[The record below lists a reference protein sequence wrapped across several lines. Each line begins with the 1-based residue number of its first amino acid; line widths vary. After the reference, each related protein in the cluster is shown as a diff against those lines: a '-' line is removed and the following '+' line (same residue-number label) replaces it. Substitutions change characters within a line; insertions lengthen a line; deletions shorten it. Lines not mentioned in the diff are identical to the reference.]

1 METVSRQRE
10 LGQESVQLRALNERL
25 ECYLQR
31 VAVLEKENS
40 TLRDHI
46 QALKPGPDGGRR
58 KELEAELE
66 ALRQELAEGLR
77 ETDRAALQRD
87 ALLEEVRLVAER
99 CCGEAR
105 LRTSAEKELA
115 ERRRW
120 LEEEQRGR
128 KGLEGKVRMF
138 QDELGHLEEV
148 QREERNVL
156 FQEKARN
163 SLRFPTTPVPALS
176 PPDLRLC
183 LGEVDLKWTE
193 ARDLYRDELT
203 RLERV
208 VSEAGL
214 RQEAARE
221 ETRLNRHRLQGLR
234 GELETLREKRRQLE
248 ERLRQQ
254 NRASEQDTQRL
265 QATVGELERERE
277 TLAVKME
284 QIVEEQRQLM
294 QMKLALS
301 LEVATYRALLDAEA
315 QRIHASAGARG
326 LPASMRD
333 AQLGF
338 PGGKGLSTE
347 KHSAPVRLEA
357 GNAWRTAHP
366 GAVTV
371 TSGWKERNALADAAP
386 TRTKPSADIADG
398 GAVNGTVA
406 TWPGEFPAERDLL
419 DGESAQDVPLGSG
432 ARDEADK
439 YPTDDRSTETPDQ
452 EDTEAKLFVKP
463 AAQPPLTDLL
473 NGDIAEPGADGGRP
487 HVPPPLFTC
496 PESAAEDSGHPN
508 IGAGQFNGELRDPV
522 EGDSDSDS
530 LREAPG
536 SAACQNDVTE
546 RPVEVALSRQ
556 GTSEARPGKETRS
569 DSGEGRWSEEAAAFI
584 EAEGISVEDQC
595 STAAKAAWED
605 SAREA
610 RPEKLE
616 TRRLSVDVGQI
627 REQDDEE
634 MTAESLLPGGEDAP
648 KTHETNDPVDRGSG
662 DGAVEEEALGE
673 SEAGYPEGS
682 GAEEVQLSESFQ
694 EPEVEVT
701 RIEESQTDK
710 KVCAIPVRKDLS
722 SGEELSAVME
732 EAVLM
737 EPPAAEDGAS
747 EGWSPEMP
755 GESIRQHPAEG
766 SPEVKEEKVFGK
778 KEEDHREPLTEG
790 MKAEPQSEAVDAP
803 LRREEMAEVKVD
815 SEGRFSFE
823 TVPTREEPEVEE
835 RAPTSVSAEEPAD
848 YPQEDRDGKP
858 QKNPEELLTAVTPV
872 KKEFEAAPEPGTER
886 MEAELRSEEMD
897 TPLRWEEPA
906 EERKDSDEKPSPER
920 VCSREEQAV
929 EKRIPTLMGADDPT
943 QHPQGDRDDEPRE
956 NADESLSL
964 GPRAE
969 EEKKVETAPE
979 RSTEGMETESWPE
992 AKDVPLRRDETAEK
1006 RVDSEGRASP
1016 VRVTTGEEQEIEEQV
1031 PTPACAGEPADYP
1044 QGDQDDESQEDPLRL
1059 RPRAEEEVVRA
1070 EEEVVEL
1077 RPEAIDAPLQWEET
1091 AEARLDTEGRASPE
1105 RVTTYEEPKVEVSVP
1120 TPVCADETADHTE
1133 GDRDV
1138 KPRENAVESPRLASL
1153 VVEEEEAEPAPELW
1167 TERLETEPR
1176 PEAKDAPFEWEQ
1188 TAEMRVDSEGKASP
1202 ERVTASE
1209 EVEVEVSVPTPVCAE
1224 EPAEHPQGD
1233 RDDEPQ
1239 DGSEE
1244 LLTPESAANEES
1256 LAAPERWTVGLEAE
1270 SIPEEVGVPL
1280 PAQERMEGRVIPDRV
1295 SLDEEQ
1301 AVEKRVLT
1309 SVCADEPAEERLEVK
1324 ATPERVTPDE
1334 EQAVEQR
1341 TLTSVCAEE
1350 PTKARLEGK
1359 AVPDTVTA
1367 DEEQTVEQRILTSV
1381 SAEEPTEERLEGRAV
1396 PDTVPPD
1403 EEQAVEQR
1411 TLTSVCAEEPMEERL
1426 EGRAVPDTATPDEEQ
1441 AVEQRTLTSVCA
1453 EEPTEERLER
1463 RAVPDTVTPDEEQ
1476 AVEQR
1481 TLTSVCAE
1489 EPTEERLEGTAVPDT
1504 VTPDEE
1510 QAVQQRTLTS
1520 VCAGEPTEE
1529 RVKGRAVPD
1538 TVTPDEEQAVE
1549 QRTLTSVCAEEPTGE
1564 RFEGRAVPDTVTPDE
1579 EQAVEQR
1586 TLTSVCAEEPTEERL
1601 EGSAVPDTVTP
1612 DEEQAVEQ
1620 STLTS
1625 VCGEEPTEELRRAIP
1640 DTVTPEEEQAVEQST
1655 LTSVRAEEPT
1665 EERLEG
1671 KAVPDTFTPDE
1682 DQAVQQRTLTS
1693 VCAEEPT
1700 EERLEGKAVPDTV
1713 TPDEEQAVEQRTL
1726 TSVCVEEP
1734 TEERLE
1740 GKAVPDTVTPD
1751 EEQAVEQRILTSV
1764 CAEEPTEELMERRAI
1779 PDTFTPDEEQAVEQ
1793 RILTSVCAKEPT
1805 EERLEGTAVPDTVT
1819 PDEEQ
1824 AVQQRTLT
1832 SVCAGEPTEERVK
1845 GRAVPDTVTPDE
1857 EQAVEQRTLMSV
1869 CAEEPTG
1876 ERFEGRAVPDTVTP
1890 DEEQAVEQRILT
1902 SVCAEEPTEERLEGT
1917 AVPDTVTP
1925 DEEQAVQQ
1933 RTLTSVCAEEPTEER
1948 VKGRAVPDTVTPD
1961 EEQAVEQR
1969 TLTSVCAEEPTEE
1982 RLEGK
1987 AVPDTFTPDED
1998 QAVQQRTLTS
2008 VCVDEPTEERLEGKA
2023 VPDTVTPDEEQ
2034 AVEQR
2039 TLTSVCA
2046 EEPTEELMER
2056 RAIPDTFTP
2065 EEEQAVEQSTLTSVC
2080 GEEPTEE
2087 LRRAIPDTVTPEEEQ
2102 AVEQSTLTSVCAAEP
2117 TEERLEGKAVP
2128 DTFTP
2133 DEDQAVQQR
2142 TLTSVCAE
2150 EPTEER
2156 LEGKAAPDT
2165 VSPDE
2170 EQAVEQRTLTS
2181 VCVEEPTEERLEG
2194 KAVPDTVTPDEE
2206 QAVEQRT
2213 LTSVCAE
2220 EPTEELMERR
2230 AIPDTFTPEEEQA
2243 VEQSTLTSV
2252 CGEEPTEELRRAIPD
2267 TVTPE
2272 EEQAV
2277 EQSTLTSVC
2286 AEEPTEERLEGKA
2299 VPDTFTPDE
2308 DQAVQQRTLTSV
2320 CAEEP
2325 TEERL
2330 EGKAA
2335 PDTVSP
2341 DEEQAVEQRTLT
2353 SVCVEEPTEERL
2365 EGKAVPDTV
2374 TPDEEQAVEQ
2384 RTLTSVCAEEPKE
2397 ELMERRAIPDTVT
2410 PEEEQAVEQ
2419 STLTSVCAEEPTD
2432 KRLERRAVPDTVT
2445 PDEEQA
2451 VEQRTLTSVC
2461 AEEPT
2466 EERLEGKAVPDTVTP
2481 DEEQAVEQRT
2491 LTSVCAEEPTEEL
2504 IERRA
2509 IPDTFTPEEEQAV
2522 EQSTLTSVCGEEPTE
2537 ELMERRAI
2545 PDTVTPE
2552 EEQAVEQSTLTSVCA
2567 EEPTEERL
2575 EGTTVPDTVTSDEEQ
2590 AVEQRTLTSVCAEE
2604 PTEERLEGKA
2614 VPDTVT
2620 SDEEQAVEQRTLTSV
2635 CAEEPTE
2642 ERLEGKAVPDTVTP
2656 DEEQA
2661 VEQRTLTSVCAE
2673 EPTEEL
2679 MERRAIP
2686 DTVTPEEEQA
2696 VEQST
2701 LTSVCAEEPTDERL
2715 ERRAVPDTVTPEE
2728 KQAEE
2733 QRTLTSVC
2741 AEEPT
2746 EERLEGRAVPD
2757 TVTPE
2762 EDQAVERRTLTSVC
2776 AEEPTEERLEG
2787 RAVPDRVTADE
2798 EKAVE
2803 KRALTPVCADE
2814 PADHQQEDWES
2825 EPQGNP
2831 EESPG
2836 LGPLARKELEEPRP
2850 EAMDVHFQ
2858 WEEKAE
2864 ACVDSEGRASPER
2877 VTAHEEL
2884 KVAVNVPTPDCVE
2897 EPADHPQGD
2906 RDGEPQEKPEVSLG
2920 LEPRGEDQEVEAVP
2934 GPSTEGKEIPRSE
2947 VVDAPLHWEETAEVK
2962 VDSEERA
2969 SYERHTTS
2977 EEPEVDEKIQ
2987 TPVGG
2992 EETAV
2997 FPPGDRDS
3005 EPREGPKEL
3014 LTPESTA
3021 DDEILAAPVPWTVG
3035 MEAKSRPEEVGVPLP
3050 AEERME
3056 GRAIPGRDTAD
3067 EEQAVEQTAL
3077 TPTCAVEPENH
3088 PQGYRDGEPR
3098 ESPEDLVI
3106 PEFPAKEE
3114 EVPVAPGLNFS
3125 EEAGTVPGDDGER
3138 KEWAGEFEDEA
3149 AQVPEPRLIQEY
3161 AGHVQEEGAEL
3172 KTAAVGEEESIG
3184 TEDTGFS
3191 EANPETG
3198 DQETMIREDKTDL
3211 EVAEGKLE
3219 RSWADQAEIPGEV
3232 SEPETEERGAEIEEE
3247 PAIQLRAS
3255 VSADE
3260 DSPQVKSVS
3269 LAEMEL
3275 AEDEVTFRVEEVGAG
3290 EEVPLSSAELTEP
3303 REEMSATVSALP
3315 DGAEE
3320 KGISNSPA
3328 APSLGE
3334 KPTAQEDQAL
3344 RDSPEGA
3351 EDLALSPPSLSNIL
3365 PETPGSEDQ
3374 SLTEWQEDVVQ
3385 ACALPSQG
3393 TDVQEV
3399 SIPWEE
3405 RPDGC
3410 QLIEGFPKES
3420 PSAGAVVESRGQ
3432 ASDVTPDVDAEGSPI
3447 GRLTLEDSM
3456 STDGLETE
3464 EARSVENV
3472 HNFQDA
3478 AIPDCPGDPTIRIQ
3492 QAKGEK
3498 PATAAEQDASTG
3510 FQTPGILL
3518 PDQTEIQVAANP
3530 EFQRLD
3536 GDRLEVADQERP
3548 QEKKEG
3554 EDQHAPSLELAA
3566 ESAGLEKDGGC
3577 PLEEQEKVTLR
3588 VEADESDSGQ
3598 NEPQGPRVDL
3608 EENSLKVGARA
3619 RTGSDSLDSHEVAA
3633 GSGEGRIPVKGEGQP
3648 TEPQP
3653 LKEVWEPASCP
3664 ETLSHPED
3672 LEEEALAGEEPLVNR
3687 TGKGKDEGDGG
3698 SVDLLLIPQEAS
3710 PSRDLFL
3717 APQSTSSAQDTW
3729 VAEDREPRPDTPLV
3743 TKDRNLNGLH
3753 DYSEVP
3759 AKSDGRAAEMIATAY
3774 HYWSSEDE

>member
-1 METVSRQRE
+1 MLPRARTSFRKRGRQLAVAEPSTARRLDPRMTIFARPRGEPTSRSFERPYWVTTYQERGAEAQPKPEEKPLQTLKHLWRSAHPQHKNGEIFPTLTVTRSTPGAGTECKLAGDAPGQRLKPQPREGKIRGANFAASSPGLRRRGHHSLPHGTGVSLPEHELRSGTGAAASGSGGRRGESAVLHMETVSRQRE

-115 ERRRW
+115 ERRKW

-128 KGLEGKVRMF
+128 KGMEGKVRMF

-156 FQEKARN
+156 LQEKARN

-315 QRIHASAGARG
+315 QRIHSSAGARG
-326 LPASMRD
+326 LPASLRD

-386 TRTKPSADIADG
+386 TRTEPSADIADG
-398 GAVNGTVA
+398 GALNGSVA

-419 DGESAQDVPLGSG
+419 DGESAQDVPLGRG

-439 YPTDDRSTETPDQ
+439 YPTDDRTTETPDQ

-463 AAQPPLTDLL
+463 AAQPPLTGLL
-473 NGDIAEPGADGGRP
+473 NGGIAEPGADGGRP
-487 HVPPPLFTC
+487 HVPPPLSTC

-595 STAAKAAWED
+595 STTANAPWED

-616 TRRLSVDVGQI
+616 TRRLSVDMRQI

-634 MTAESLLPGGEDAP
+634 MTAESLLHGGEDVP
-648 KTHETNDPVDRGSG
+648 KTHETNDSVDRGSG
-662 DGAVEEEALGE
+662 DGAVEEGALGE

-682 GAEEVQLSESFQ
+682 GAEEGQLSESFQ

-710 KVCAIPVRKDLS
+710 KVCAMPVREDLS

-766 SPEVKEEKVFGK
+766 SPEVKEEKVFGR
-778 KEEDHREPLTEG
+778 KEEDHPEPLTEG

-815 SEGRFSFE
+815 SEGKFSLE

-848 YPQEDRDGKP
+848 YPQEDRDSKP
-858 QKNPEELLTAVTPV
+858 RENPEELLTVVAPV
-872 KKEFEAAPEPGTER
+872 KEEFEAAPEPGTER

-906 EERKDSDEKPSPER
+906 EERKDSDERPSPER
-920 VCSREEQAV
+920 VCSREEQTV

-943 QHPQGDRDDEPRE
+943 RHSQGDRDDEPRE
-956 NADESLSL
+956 NSDESLSL

-969 EEKKVETAPE
+969 EEKKEETIPE
-979 RSTEGMETESWPE
+979 RSTEGMETETWPE
-992 AKDVPLRRDETAEK
+992 AKDVPLRREETAEK

-1016 VRVTTGEEQEIEEQV
+1016 VRVTVSEEQEMEEQV

-1070 EEEVVEL
+1070 EVEVVEL
-1077 RPEAIDAPLQWEET
+1077 RPEATDAPLQWEKT

-1105 RVTTYEEPKVEVSVP
+1105 RVTTYEEPKVEVSVL

-1133 GDRDV
+1133 GVRDG
-1138 KPRENAVESPRLASL
+1138 KPREKAVESPRLASR
-1153 VVEEEEAEPAPELW
+1153 VEEEEEAEPAPELW
-1167 TERLETEPR
+1167 TERLKTEPR

-1188 TAEMRVDSEGKASP
+1188 TAEMRVDSEGRASP

-1233 RDDEPQ
+1233 RDGEPQ
-1239 DGSEE
+1239 EGSEE
-1244 LLTPESAANEES
+1244 LLTRESAANEES

-1270 SIPEEVGVPL
+1270 SLPEEVDVPF

-1309 SVCADEPAEERLEVK
+1309 SECADEPAEDRLEVK

-1367 DEEQTVEQRILTSV
+1367 DEEQAVEQRTLTSV
-1381 SAEEPTEERLEGRAV
+1381 SAEEPTEERLEGRAI
-1396 PDTVPPD
+1396 PDTVLPD
-1403 EEQAVEQR
+1403 EEKSVEQR
-1411 TLTSVCAEEPMEERL
+1411 TLK
-1426 EGRAVPDTATPDEEQ
+1426 
-1441 AVEQRTLTSVCA
+1441 SVCA
-1453 EEPTEERLER
+1453 EEPTEERLEGT
-1463 RAVPDTVTPDEEQ
+1463 AVPDTVTPDEEQ

-1510 QAVQQRTLTS
+1510 QAV
-1520 VCAGEPTEE
+1520 
-1529 RVKGRAVPD
+1529 
-1538 TVTPDEEQAVE
+1538 E
-1549 QRTLTSVCAEEPTGE
+1549 QRTLTSVCAEEPTEE
-1564 RFEGRAVPDTVTPDE
+1564 RLEGTAVPDTVPPDE

-1586 TLTSVCAEEPTEERL
+1586 TLTSVCAEEPTE
-1601 EGSAVPDTVTP
+1601 
-1612 DEEQAVEQ
+1612 
-1620 STLTS
+1620 
-1625 VCGEEPTEELRRAIP
+1625 
-1640 DTVTPEEEQAVEQST
+1640 
-1655 LTSVRAEEPT
+1655 
-1665 EERLEG
+1665 
-1671 KAVPDTFTPDE
+1671 
-1682 DQAVQQRTLTS
+1682 
-1693 VCAEEPT
+1693 
-1700 EERLEGKAVPDTV
+1700 
-1713 TPDEEQAVEQRTL
+1713 
-1726 TSVCVEEP
+1726 
-1734 TEERLE
+1734 
-1740 GKAVPDTVTPD
+1740 
-1751 EEQAVEQRILTSV
+1751 
-1764 CAEEPTEELMERRAI
+1764 
-1779 PDTFTPDEEQAVEQ
+1779 
-1793 RILTSVCAKEPT
+1793 
-1805 EERLEGTAVPDTVT
+1805 
-1819 PDEEQ
+1819 
-1824 AVQQRTLT
+1824 
-1832 SVCAGEPTEERVK
+1832 
-1845 GRAVPDTVTPDE
+1845 
-1857 EQAVEQRTLMSV
+1857 
-1869 CAEEPTG
+1869 

-1902 SVCAEEPTEERLEGT
+1902 SVCAEDPTEERLEGT
-1917 AVPDTVTP
+1917 AVPDAVTP
-1925 DEEQAVQQ
+1925 DEEQAEEQ

-1948 VKGRAVPDTVTPD
+1948 LEGRAVPDIVTPD

-1987 AVPDTFTPDED
+1987 AVPDTITPDEE
-1998 QAVQQRTLTS
+1998 QAVEQRTLTS
-2008 VCVDEPTEERLEGKA
+2008 VCAEEPTERRLEGKA

-2046 EEPTEELMER
+2046 EEPTER
-2056 RAIPDTFTP
+2056 
-2065 EEEQAVEQSTLTSVC
+2065 
-2080 GEEPTEE
+2080 
-2087 LRRAIPDTVTPEEEQ
+2087 
-2102 AVEQSTLTSVCAAEP
+2102 
-2117 TEERLEGKAVP
+2117 
-2128 DTFTP
+2128 
-2133 DEDQAVQQR
+2133 
-2142 TLTSVCAE
+2142 
-2150 EPTEER
+2150 
-2156 LEGKAAPDT
+2156 
-2165 VSPDE
+2165 
-2170 EQAVEQRTLTS
+2170 
-2181 VCVEEPTEERLEG
+2181 
-2194 KAVPDTVTPDEE
+2194 
-2206 QAVEQRT
+2206 
-2213 LTSVCAE
+2213 
-2220 EPTEELMERR
+2220 
-2230 AIPDTFTPEEEQA
+2230 
-2243 VEQSTLTSV
+2243 
-2252 CGEEPTEELRRAIPD
+2252 
-2267 TVTPE
+2267 
-2272 EEQAV
+2272 
-2277 EQSTLTSVC
+2277 
-2286 AEEPTEERLEGKA
+2286 
-2299 VPDTFTPDE
+2299 
-2308 DQAVQQRTLTSV
+2308 
-2320 CAEEP
+2320 
-2325 TEERL
+2325 
-2330 EGKAA
+2330 
-2335 PDTVSP
+2335 
-2341 DEEQAVEQRTLT
+2341 
-2353 SVCVEEPTEERL
+2353 
-2365 EGKAVPDTV
+2365 
-2374 TPDEEQAVEQ
+2374 
-2384 RTLTSVCAEEPKE
+2384 
-2397 ELMERRAIPDTVT
+2397 
-2410 PEEEQAVEQ
+2410 
-2419 STLTSVCAEEPTD
+2419 
-2432 KRLERRAVPDTVT
+2432 
-2445 PDEEQA
+2445 
-2451 VEQRTLTSVC
+2451 
-2461 AEEPT
+2461 
-2466 EERLEGKAVPDTVTP
+2466 
-2481 DEEQAVEQRT
+2481 
-2491 LTSVCAEEPTEEL
+2491 
-2504 IERRA
+2504 
-2509 IPDTFTPEEEQAV
+2509 
-2522 EQSTLTSVCGEEPTE
+2522 
-2537 ELMERRAI
+2537 
-2545 PDTVTPE
+2545 
-2552 EEQAVEQSTLTSVCA
+2552 
-2567 EEPTEERL
+2567 
-2575 EGTTVPDTVTSDEEQ
+2575 
-2590 AVEQRTLTSVCAEE
+2590 
-2604 PTEERLEGKA
+2604 
-2614 VPDTVT
+2614 
-2620 SDEEQAVEQRTLTSV
+2620 
-2635 CAEEPTE
+2635 
-2642 ERLEGKAVPDTVTP
+2642 RLEGKAVPDTVTP

-2696 VEQST
+2696 VEQNTLTSVCAEKPTEDLMERRAIPDTVTPNEEQAVEQRT
-2701 LTSVCAEEPTDERL
+2701 LTSVCAEEPTEERL
-2715 ERRAVPDTVTPEE
+2715 EGRAVPDTVTHDEEQAVEQRTLTSVCAEEPTEELMERRAIPDTVTPEE
-2728 KQAEE
+2728 DQAVEQRTLTSVCAEEPTEERLEGTAVPDTVTPDEEQAVE

-2757 TVTPE
+2757 TVTPDEEQAVEQRTLTSVCAEGLTEERLEGTAVPDTVTPDEEQAEEQRTLTSVCAEEPTEERLEGKSVPDTVTPE
-2762 EDQAVERRTLTSVC
+2762 EDQAVEQRTLTSVCAEEPTEERLEGKAVPDTVTPDEEQAVEQRTLTSVC

-2814 PADHQQEDWES
+2814 LADHQQEDWES

-2836 LGPLARKELEEPRP
+2836 LGPLAKKELEEPGP

-2884 KVAVNVPTPDCVE
+2884 KVAVNAPTPDCVE

-2969 SYERHTTS
+2969 SYESHTTS

-3005 EPREGPKEL
+3005 ETREGPKEL

-3021 DDEILAAPVPWTVG
+3021 DDEILSAPEPWTVG
-3035 MEAKSRPEEVGVPLP
+3035 MEAESRPEEVGVPLP

-3098 ESPEDLVI
+3098 ESPEDLVT

-3114 EVPVAPGLNFS
+3114 EVPGAPGLNFS

-3138 KEWAGEFEDEA
+3138 KEWAGEFEVEA
-3149 AQVPEPRLIQEY
+3149 AQVPEPTLIQEY
-3161 AGHVQEEGAEL
+3161 AGHVQEECAEL

-3191 EANPETG
+3191 EANLETG
-3198 DQETMIREDKTDL
+3198 DQETVIQEDKTDL
-3211 EVAEGKLE
+3211 EVAEGELE

-3232 SEPETEERGAEIEEE
+3232 SEERGAEIEEE

-3275 AEDEVTFRVEEVGAG
+3275 AEDEDTFRVEEVGAG
-3290 EEVPLSSAELTEP
+3290 EEVPLSSTELTEP

-3320 KGISNSPA
+3320 KGISTSPA

-3351 EDLALSPPSLSNIL
+3351 EDLAPPSPSLSNIL

-3374 SLTEWQEDVVQ
+3374 SLTEWQQDVVQ

-3410 QLIEGFPKES
+3410 QLIGGFPKES
-3420 PSAGAVVESRGQ
+3420 PSAGAVVDSRGQ

-3464 EARSVENV
+3464 EAESVENV
-3472 HNFQDA
+3472 DNFQDE

-3492 QAKGEK
+3492 QEKGEK
-3498 PATAAEQDASTG
+3498 KATAAEQDASTG

-3530 EFQRLD
+3530 EFQRVD
-3536 GDRLEVADQERP
+3536 SDRLEVADQERP
-3548 QEKKEG
+3548 QEKKEA

-3566 ESAGLEKDGGC
+3566 ERPGLEKDGGC
-3577 PLEEQEKVTLR
+3577 PLEEREKVTLR

-3608 EENSLKVGARA
+3608 EENSLKVGAWA
-3619 RTGSDSLDSHEVAA
+3619 RTGSGSLDSHDVAA
-3633 GSGEGRIPVKGEGQP
+3633 GSGEGGIPVKGEGQP

-3653 LKEVWEPASCP
+3653 MKDVWEPASCP

-3729 VAEDREPRPDTPLV
+3729 MAEDREPRPDTPLV
-3743 TKDRNLNGLH
+3743 TKDRHLNGLH